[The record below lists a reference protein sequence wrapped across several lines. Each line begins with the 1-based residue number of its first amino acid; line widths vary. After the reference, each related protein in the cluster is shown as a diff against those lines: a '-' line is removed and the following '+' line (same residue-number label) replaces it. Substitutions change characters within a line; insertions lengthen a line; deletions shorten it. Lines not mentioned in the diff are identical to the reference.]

1 MGAKVRTPIYGV
13 LLLTVHL
20 VISADDGG
28 SGPTSFP
35 IINTFF
41 GPRIT
46 GDSTIVFND
55 KISLEFPKKHL
66 EQFLECLCNK
76 SNLICSF
83 SYSGNV
89 EKREVTAVQ
98 KLGASMDYK
107 QPLTSAGYNCMDQA
121 ITRSVRCSVN
131 MDNSRTSSDANYWP
145 EDDPDVCD
153 YKCIFLKFET
163 SAKYKN
169 FGDGPRRSTE
179 DFCVRPSQG
188 SSNQD
193 IDPGSPSAGDKDG
206 DKNNNGDDSGNKDT
220 MSKGV
225 NSKDGGGKDRNTGD
239 SGSSDYSQ
247 KEDITK
253 ASSNN
258 DSKDDS
264 STDNSDIDSKTK
276 DSSSN
281 DRGNKDDSSTDNSD
295 IDSKTKDSSNVTGSK
310 DDISKDDRIKD
321 SGSKDTSSSDDD
333 GRDSDDSGSKNVD
346 NKVSGDKSNDRNNG
360 GKKHIDETSS
370 GDVFG
375 DNSDVDN
382 DDNGDKDDKDKIDD
396 KKHIGRNGNG
406 KGRGSGTSG
415 SDSDGNDKGS
425 KGDGS
430 SPRGTKGGGDA
441 VVKKSSRSNRLESIT
456 NRPNRKDS
464 LGVIDGTHTI
474 REKDGD
480 SDSLPGNNT
489 ETEASQARQ
498 VTDNGYEFIA
508 HMLGIALGVSIFV
521 NIVLGAVLSCILCRG
536 GRSKGKGSQP
546 LIKNGET
553 KGVANVRFLGSDE
566 DVKIETEFGNS
577 QNFFNL
583 GISGH
588 QQAGTGISFVNNG
601 FRDSNN
607 FVKRSFNH
615 RDTTTRPAVSTAS
628 NSSILSSKRG
638 SAKPISKSGSEA
650 VASFY
655 GNIGD
660 LGEKPSEEIRL
671 PSGNDSL
678 YAVARGNEEDG
689 QGPGPGHHGPDNRY
703 RPRLNTPPVESPQS
717 AEAVT
722 AWRTPTVN
730 AVPLG
735 PGNEYVEGDALWHS
749 SATEDT
755 EAIPT
760 FDDEEPRRSRR
771 RSELAIQLVATSA
784 PGEINAGTADQ
795 DGVYCVPRTTVWE
808 SEDVYSE
815 I

>member
-1 MGAKVRTPIYGV
+1 MFLPFIATELLPLFFTKILDREFFFNPQKKKKKKKKKIVHFTRPLRIYIVVFYLV
-13 LLLTVHL
+13 L
-20 VISADDGG
+20 
-28 SGPTSFP
+28 
-35 IINTFF
+35 
-41 GPRIT
+41 R
-46 GDSTIVFND
+46 
-55 KISLEFPKKHL
+55 
-66 EQFLECLCNK
+66 FLECMCSK
-76 SNLICSF
+76 SNFICSF

-98 KLGASMDYK
+98 KRGFQWK
-107 QPLTSAGYNCMDQA
+107 WKEPLTSAGYECEGPSEQA
-121 ITRSVRCSVN
+121 VTGTVRCSVN
-131 MDNSRTSSDANYWP
+131 SDNSWTSSDANYWP

-153 YKCIFLKFET
+153 YKCIFLKFKT
-163 SAKYKN
+163 SAKYEN
-169 FGDGPRRSTE
+169 FGDGSRRSTG
-179 DFCVRPSQG
+179 DFCVRPSQD

-193 IDPGSPSAGDKDG
+193 IDPGSPSVGDKDG
-206 DKNNNGDDSGNKDT
+206 DKNNNGDDSKDSGNKDT

-239 SGSSDYSQ
+239 SGSSDYS
-247 KEDITK
+247 KKDDSGKGDITK

-264 STDNSDIDSKTK
+264 STDNSDTDSKTK
-276 DSSSN
+276 NSSSN

-295 IDSKTKDSSNVTGSK
+295 IDSKTKDSNNVTGSK

-360 GKKHIDETSS
+360 GKKHIDEISS
-370 GDVFG
+370 DVFG
-375 DNSDVDN
+375 DNSD

-425 KGDGS
+425 KGDGR

-498 VTDNGYEFIA
+498 VTDNGYEFIT
-508 HMLGIALGVSIFV
+508 HMLGIALGVSVFV
-521 NIVLGAVLSCILCRG
+521 NIVLGAVLSCIHCRG
-536 GRSKGKGSQP
+536 GRSKGHGSQP

-689 QGPGPGHHGPDNRY
+689 QGPGPGHQGPENRY
-703 RPRLNTPPVESPQS
+703 RPRLNTPPVESPQP